1 MNGRW
6 STGRPQAP
14 EVSTERWSRAGWEEG
29 PDRLAAEEPL
39 QLLLDGQPLSIVM
52 RTPGQDVELALGL
65 LWAERVI
72 TDAGHVNRLH
82 ISAES
87 GELERCQGSKALP
100 RIDADLVESNQV
112 DVSLTSGTDRPV
124 QRTFLSSSACGVC
137 GATTIESLAVDF
149 EPLPPGPYCDPAVL
163 GSLPEKLRGRQ
174 RIFEQTGGLHAAG
187 LFDPVGGLVML
198 REDVGRHNA
207 VDKVVGRALL
217 DGRLPLSEH
226 ILVVSGRGGYEI
238 VQKAVAAGIP
248 VVAAVG
254 APSSLAVATARR
266 FGLTLVGF
274 LRDERFNVYS
284 APERLRRGGWGA
296 GEQAAA
302 ASQRP
307 PLRKE

>member
-1 MNGRW
+1 MNRRW
-6 STGRPQAP
+6 SAGRPQAP
-14 EVSTERWSRAGWEEG
+14 EVSTERWSRGEWEEG

-39 QLLLDGQPLSIVM
+39 QLLLNGQPLSIVM
-52 RTPGQDVELALGL
+52 RTPGRDVELVLGL

-72 TDAGHVNRLH
+72 TDPGHINH
-82 ISAES
+82 IRVSAES
-87 GELERCQGSKALP
+87 GEPERDVGSKARP

-112 DVSLTSGTDRPV
+112 DVSLASGAGRPL
-124 QRTFLSSSACGVC
+124 QRSFMSSSACGVC
-137 GATTIESLAVDF
+137 GATTIESLALDF
-149 EPLPPGPYCDPAVL
+149 DRLPSGPHLDPAVL
-163 GSLPEKLRGRQ
+163 GSLPGKLRKRQ

-187 LFDPVGGLVML
+187 LFDPDGDLVTL

-207 VDKVVGRALL
+207 VDKVVGGALL

-284 APERLRRGGWGA
+284 APERLRPG
-296 GEQAAA
+296 
-302 ASQRP
+302 
-307 PLRKE
+307 